1 MLSNVCLLRKW
12 WKRRGIDCLI
22 MLLVF
27 LVDGNLSLT
36 RVKCC
41 SRLKCAKVLTFMI
54 NIQGFWFFWLV
65 TYISFS
71 CNLAGIFGDKMP
83 SFKQ

>member
-41 SRLKCAKVLTFMI
+41 SRLKCAKVFDI
-54 NIQGFWFFWLV
+54 HDKYSRFLV
-65 TYISFS
+65 LLVNYLQFHF
-71 CNLAGIFGDKMP
+71 LAT
-83 SFKQ
+83 